1 MGKFSLPSFNWT
13 GHVKRNFILNVWDG
27 AIFAFA
33 MNFVALNTVIP
44 VYVKKIGGT
53 NLAVGL
59 IPVVWI
65 IGFHFPQIFTANY
78 VRRQASKKRI
88 VMFTAMMQRLPW
100 LILSLLSFLIIYKV
114 DTNLGLLIFFGGF
127 LLASLGGGMN
137 LPAWFDLLTKITP
150 THIRGRLFAF
160 RVTLGAVMGIFAGY
174 AAKLI
179 LDNVKY
185 PANFSLLFGA
195 AFLIMMI
202 SYLFLVL
209 LKEEKINTAAK
220 PIHWKEFLKSLPNIL
235 KNEKNYRNYLIAD
248 VLMILAGMAN
258 AFYTVYAFEK
268 FNLTSGYAGDFTIV
282 MMAATVFTSLV
293 FGLLADKYG
302 HRINLFFG
310 ALFTVAACIL
320 ALITQTL
327 FLYYSVFIFSA
338 MTIALIQVSRITIIA
353 ELSPAEETSTYVS
366 LTNVITVPFVLS
378 GIFAGWLADIY
389 GYVPVFVLAGFFALL
404 SAYWFLFVMKEP
416 RFHQTTNVSG

>member
-1 MGKFSLPSFNWT
+1 VGKFSLPSYNWS
-13 GHVKRNFILNVWDG
+13 GHVKRNFILNVLDG

-59 IPVVWI
+59 IPVIWT
-65 IGFHFPQIFTANY
+65 IGFHLPQIFTANY
-78 VRRQASKKRI
+78 VRKQQSKKKV
-88 VMFTAMMQRLPW
+88 VMITALVQRLPW
-100 LILSLLSFLIIYKV
+100 LILALLGYFIISEV
-114 DTNLGLLIFFGGF
+114 NTELGLLIFFGGF
-127 LLASLGGGMN
+127 LFAAFGGGMN

-174 AAKLI
+174 AVKQI
-179 LDNVKY
+179 LDNIQY
-185 PANFSLLFGA
+185 PANFSLLFGI
-195 AFLIMMI
+195 AFLIMMV
-202 SYLFLVL
+202 SYFFLVMI
-209 LKEEKINTAAK
+209 KEEKQSSAAK
-220 PIHWKEFLKSLPNIL
+220 AIHWKDFLKGLPQIL
-235 KNEKNYRNYLIAD
+235 KKEKNYRNYLIAD

-282 MMAATVFTSLV
+282 MMVASVFSSLF
-293 FGLLADKYG
+293 FGFLADQYG

-310 ALFTVAACIL
+310 ALFTAIACVL
-320 ALITQTL
+320 ALIAQSL
-327 FLYYSVFIFSA
+327 ILYYSAFVFSA
-338 MTIALIQVSRITIIA
+338 MTLALLQVSRITIIA
-353 ELSPAEETSTYVS
+353 ELSPEEETSTYVS

-378 GIFAGWLADIY
+378 GIFAGWLADVF
-389 GYVPVFVLAGFFALL
+389 GYVPVFVLSGIFAAL
-404 SAYWFLFVMKEP
+404 SAYWFLFIMKEP
-416 RFHQTTNVSG
+416 RFQQKTNLS

>member
-1 MGKFSLPSFNWT
+1 MAKNSLMDFNWT
-13 GHVKRNFILNVWDG
+13 GHVKRNFFLNVFDG

-44 VYVKKIGGT
+44 VYVKKICGT

-59 IPVVWI
+59 IPVFWT
-65 IGFHFPQIFTANY
+65 IGFHLPQIFTANY
-78 VRRQASKKRI
+78 VRRQKSKKR
-88 VMFTAMMQRLPW
+88 VVLFTALIQRLPW
-100 LILSLLSFLIIYKV
+100 LVLALLSYFVIVNYDAALGLII
-114 DTNLGLLIFFGGF
+114 FFAGF
-127 LLASLGGGMN
+127 LFAAFGGGMN

-160 RVTLGAVMGIFAGY
+160 RVTLGAVMGMFAGY
-174 AAKLI
+174 AAKQI
-179 LDNVKY
+179 LDNILY
-185 PANFSLLFGA
+185 PANFSLLFGI
-195 AFLIMMI
+195 AFVVMMV

-209 LKEEKINTAAK
+209 LKEEKVNTAAK
-220 PIHWKEFLKSLPNIL
+220 AIHWKEFLKGLPQIL
-235 KNEKNYRNYLIAD
+235 KKEKNYRNYLIAD

-282 MMAATVFTSLV
+282 MMGATVFASML
-293 FGLLADKYG
+293 FGFLADKYG
-302 HRINLFFG
+302 HRLNLFFG
-310 ALFTVAACIL
+310 ALFTAVACLL
-320 ALITQTL
+320 ALVTQTL

-338 MTIALIQVSRITIIA
+338 MTLALIQVSRITIIA
-353 ELSPAEETSTYVS
+353 ELSPQEETSTYVS

-389 GYVPVFVLAGFFALL
+389 GYVPVFVLAGVFALL
-404 SAYWFLFVMKEP
+404 SAYWFYFVMKEP
-416 RFHQTTNVSG
+416 RFHQTTIANE

>member
-1 MGKFSLPSFNWT
+1 
-13 GHVKRNFILNVWDG
+13 
-27 AIFAFA
+27 

-59 IPVVWI
+59 IPVVWV
-65 IGFHFPQIFTANY
+65 IGFHLPQIFTANY
-78 VRRQASKKRI
+78 VRRQQSKKKV
-88 VMFTAMMQRLPW
+88 VMLTALMQRLPW
-100 LILSLLSFLIIYKV
+100 LLLSILSFLIIYKI
-114 DTNLGLLIFFGGF
+114 DANLGLIVFFLGF
-127 LLASLGGGMN
+127 LLASVGGGMN

-174 AAKLI
+174 AAKQV
-179 LDNVKY
+179 LDNIQY
-185 PANFSLLFGA
+185 PANFSLLFGI
-195 AFLIMMI
+195 AFLMMMI

-209 LKEEKINTAAK
+209 LKEEKVNTAAK
-220 PIHWKEFLKSLPNIL
+220 SIHWKEFLKSLPHIL
-235 KNEKNYRNYLIAD
+235 KSQVNYRNYLIAD

-282 MMAATVFTSLV
+282 MMIATVFASLV
-293 FGLLADKYG
+293 FGLLADRYG

-310 ALFTVAACIL
+310 ALFTFIACIL
-320 ALITQTL
+320 AIFIQTL
-327 FLYYSVFIFSA
+327 ELYYSVFVFSA
-338 MTIALIQVSRITIIA
+338 MTIALIQVSRITIVA
-353 ELSPAEETSTYVS
+353 ELSPQEETSTYVS
-366 LTNVITVPFVLS
+366 LSNVITVPFVLS

-389 GYVPVFVLAGFFALL
+389 GYIPVFVIAGIFAAL
-404 SAYWFLFVMKEP
+404 SAFWFLFIVKEP
-416 RFHQTTNVSG
+416 RFHGISN